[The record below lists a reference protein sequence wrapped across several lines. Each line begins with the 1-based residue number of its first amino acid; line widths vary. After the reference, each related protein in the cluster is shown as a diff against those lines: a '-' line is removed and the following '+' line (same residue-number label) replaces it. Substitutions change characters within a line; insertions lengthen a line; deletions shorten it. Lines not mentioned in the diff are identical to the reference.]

1 MPYNGAGVFSP
12 LNPPNFPAVSGQVI
26 SAAYFNAVINDLI
39 AGLTQAVA
47 KDGQS
52 TISGLTMLDL
62 LVTGSATLPAGTTLG
77 GKVPIF
83 SRYTTGEVVSSI
95 DPVAPVG
102 TLLLD
107 GKTIGSGA
115 SGATGRAN
123 ADTQALFELIWNQSS
138 NTLLPI
144 QDASGAAT
152 ARGVSASADF
162 SANKRLPLPSPPDG
176 ASLVAA
182 VTSDVMTLTNGAVI
196 SHTHTGTAEAAG
208 DHTHL
213 LDTQGVS
220 NGSTS
225 NYALGGAQ
233 YYSPTTATTRSSG
246 SHTHNLDIA
255 ATGVSA
261 NKAHGVYLK
270 FYIAL

>member
-1 MPYNGAGVFSP
+1 MPFNGSGTASP
-12 LNPPNFPAVSGQVI
+12 PNPPTFPAVSGQTI
-26 SAAYFNAVINDLI
+26 EAAKFNAIINDLY
-39 AGLTQAVA
+39 ACLTQTVVR
-47 KDGQS
+47 DGQS
-52 TISGLTMLDL
+52 TIGGLTMLDL
-62 LVTGSATLPAGTTLG
+62 LVTGSAALPAGTTLG
-77 GKVPIF
+77 GKIPIF

-95 DPVAPVG
+95 DPIAPAG

-123 ADTQALFELIWNQSS
+123 ADTQALFELIWDQSS
-138 NTLLPI
+138 NVLLPI

-176 ASLVAA
+176 AALVAA
-182 VTSDVMTLTNGAVI
+182 VTSDVMALTNGEVI

-213 LDTQGVS
+213 LDTQGTS
-220 NGSTS
+220 NGSNS

-233 YYSPTTATTRSSG
+233 YYSPTTAETRSSG
-246 SHTHNLDIA
+246 SHTHNLAIA
-255 ATGVSA
+255 ATGGSA
-261 NKAHGVYLK
+261 NKAHGMFLK